1 MTSTPHPKPQRKP
14 LGQRLLPWLILVLI
28 LFIVGLVVGIL
39 QPGKTPEGPPPA
51 AETTTPSTRDVILY
65 FASSD
70 GQNLVAEPRLIND
83 CDHEEACLRDTVQA
97 LIDGPQ
103 GDLVAILPQRARLR
117 DLAIADSLARIDFS
131 QDLIAAHPGGTQ
143 SELLTVY
150 GLVDTLTVN
159 FPHLRQV
166 QILVEGVAVPTL
178 KGHVDLRQPVYPD
191 FSLVEEGAAPVGQI
205 ESLSGYHLRL
215 F

>member
-1 MTSTPHPKPQRKP
+1 MTPTNHPKTQRKP
-14 LGQRLLPWLILVLI
+14 LGKRLLPWLILVLI

-39 QPGKTPEGPPPA
+39 QPGTTPESPPPA
-51 AETTTPSTRDVILY
+51 METATPTTREVILY

-70 GQNLVAEPRLIND
+70 GQTLVAETRLINE
-83 CDHEEACLRDTVQA
+83 CEREEDCLRDTVQA

-103 GDLVAILPQRARLR
+103 GDLVAILPQRASLR
-117 DLAIADSLARIDFS
+117 ELTVADSLARIDFS
-131 QDLIAAHPGGTQ
+131 QDLVAAHPGGTQ

-191 FSLVEEGAAPVGQI
+191 FSLVEEGAAPVGRM
-205 ESLSGYHLRL
+205 ESLPSGGSE
-215 F
+215 